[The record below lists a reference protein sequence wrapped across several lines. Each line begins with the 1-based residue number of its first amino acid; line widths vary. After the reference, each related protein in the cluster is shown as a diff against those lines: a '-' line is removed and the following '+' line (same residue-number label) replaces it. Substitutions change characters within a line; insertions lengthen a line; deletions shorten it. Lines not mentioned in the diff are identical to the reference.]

1 MKYIFISGGVVSGLG
16 KGITSA
22 SIGLILKNMGVA
34 VTNVKIDM
42 YLNVDAGTIRP
53 QEHGEVFVTED
64 GLETDQDLGNYER
77 YTGNTLHR
85 ENYIT
90 TGQIYKTVIDRERAF
105 GYAGED
111 VEAVPHVTDEI
122 IRRLELAGKKNHAK
136 VVIVELGGT
145 VGEYQNGIFFEASR
159 ILRLRQT
166 KDVLQIH
173 VTYLPF
179 LKNIGELKSKPAQ
192 QSTHLLNAMG
202 IQPDFLVAR
211 SEKEIDAKRK
221 EKLAVF
227 CNLQDEDIISAP
239 DLPSIYQV
247 PLDMDRQRLGQKIL
261 KKLHLRTLPVIASEA
276 RQSIKKWKKFEH
288 LRNRTKKEV
297 RIAMVGKYFATG
309 DYKLSDSY
317 ISVIEALKQAA
328 WTQGVNPTLD
338 WIDSEEMERKEV
350 DLSIYHGIIVPQGWG
365 SRGTEGKLLAV
376 KQAREKKIPYLGLCF
391 GMQMAVIEFARNIAH
406 LKGANSTEANPKT
419 LHPVIHI
426 MPSQAEYLANK
437 QYGGTIRL
445 GSWPCVLKK
454 GTKLFTAYEKYSTQ
468 KESPWLKGLDFKTK
482 ATVYERHRHRY
493 EFNNDYREQLETAG
507 LIISGLSP
515 DGRLVEAIELP
526 DHPFFVGTQFH
537 PEYIARPLTPH
548 PLFLAFIS
556 ATTAYEESPRRS
568 NINS

>member
-77 YTGNTLHR
+77 FTGETLHR

-90 TGQIYKTVIDRERAF
+90 TGQIYQTVIDRERSF
-105 GYAGED
+105 GYGGED

-159 ILRLRQT
+159 ILRLKQPRN
-166 KDVLQIH
+166 VLQIH

-227 CNLQDEDIISAP
+227 CNLQDEDIIGAP
-239 DLPSIYQV
+239 DLPSVYEV
-247 PLDMDRQRLGQKIL
+247 PVYMDKQKFGEKIL
-261 KKLHLRTLPVIASEA
+261 SKLRIKTSKKHHYLTE
-276 RQSIKKWKKFEH
+276 WKKFDL
-288 LRNRTKKEV
+288 LRQRTTKEIK
-297 RIAMVGKYFATG
+297 IAMVGKYFATG

-317 ISVIEALKQAA
+317 ISVIEAIKQAS
-328 WTQGVNPTLD
+328 WTQGINPTLD
-338 WIDSEEMERKEV
+338 WIDSEDMEKKEV
-350 DLSIYHGIIVPQGWG
+350 DLSIYGGIIVPQGWG

-391 GMQMAVIEFARNIAH
+391 GMQMAVIEFARDVAH
-406 LKGANSTEANPKT
+406 LKNANSTEANPKT
-419 LHPVIHI
+419 LHPVIHV
-426 MPSQAEYLANK
+426 MPSQAEYLAKK
-437 QYGGTIRL
+437 QYGGTVRL
-445 GSWPCVLKK
+445 GSWPCVLKA
-454 GTKLFTAYEKYSTQ
+454 GTKLFTAYEKYHFSDA
-468 KESPWLKGLDFKTK
+468 PWLKASDFKTK

-515 DGRLVEAIELP
+515 DGQLVEAIELL
-526 DHPFFVGTQFH
+526 DHPFFVGTQYH
-537 PEYIARPLTPH
+537 PEYIARPLSPH
-548 PLFLAFIS
+548 PLFLAFIKAIS
-556 ATTAYEESPRRS
+556 KKQIAPLNTFKDSP
-568 NINS
+568 